1 MKRMYAPWRS
11 AYTTQTART
20 KKEKITEKDCIFCKI
35 FKQKKDTDNFIIKRT
50 KHNVIILNRFPYNA
64 GHILI
69 MPLAHKATLDTLSK
83 NSRAELMELISNS
96 AKIIKKTLKAD
107 GVNIGLN
114 MGKAAGAGIPSHL
127 HFHILP
133 RWFGDT
139 NFLPTLTETKQ
150 ISLDLNTIYSRLKK
164 ALK

>member
-96 AKIIKKTLKAD
+96 AKIVKKTLKAD